1 MKKLSGNT
9 IEISDEE
16 IRLGFELIDEDNS
29 MTIEFNE
36 LNNYYSK
43 INGIPVAYNQP
54 QYEPMQPELPFQPN
68 NSNYRKK
75 NTFDQPNQWG
85 GNQGWGQQPASNQGW
100 GQQPGGNQGW
110 GQQPGGNQGWGQPN
124 NWNGQQGWGEQGN
137 QGWNSNNQQG
147 FGYPP
152 PQNLNAS
159 YPPNPNYPQQ
169 GGSGN
174 IPNNQGNLNLPP
186 NFNPFDL
193 LNRRI

>member
-110 GQQPGGNQGWGQPN
+110 GQLN

-174 IPNNQGNLNLPP
+174 IPNSQGNLSLPP

>member
-85 GNQGWGQQPASNQGW
+85 R
-100 GQQPGGNQGW
+100 QPGLGTAASPATRAGD
-110 GQQPGGNQGWGQPN
+110 
-124 NWNGQQGWGEQGN
+124 
-137 QGWNSNNQQG
+137 NSQAATRAGDNSQ
-147 FGYPP
+147 
-152 PQNLNAS
+152 AATRA
-159 YPPNPNYPQQ
+159 
-169 GGSGN
+169 GGSPTTGTDSRAGESRVTRVGIVTIN
-174 IPNNQGNLNLPP
+174 RGSGTLLPKT
-186 NFNPFDL
+186 
-193 LNRRI
+193 